1 MVCWGWGEALPPPG
15 SEISLLLLHIFG
27 VTRALEGLHHTLTL
41 THTYTHSRTQKRWMA
56 EDPQKVDSI
65 APWQQLVAGGIGG
78 IATWVVSYPMDVI
91 KSRIQTDSSYR
102 GIWHCAA
109 TSYKAEGMSVFFKG
123 LETTIVRAF
132 PVNAIIFITYEVL
145 MKVFYM
151 F

>member
-1 MVCWGWGEALPPPG
+1 
-15 SEISLLLLHIFG
+15 
-27 VTRALEGLHHTLTL
+27 
-41 THTYTHSRTQKRWMA
+41 MA